1 MAAAQTLVP
10 PRPAPALNIPPSTT
24 TVKVSIIDSTSHISN
39 LPSAEFMGPPI
50 KGYDFLDC
58 PAFSFLI
65 EHPSGRKLLFDLGV
79 RKDWWNLAPKIT
91 SRLKDG
97 NWKVEVKKGVNEIL
111 EENGVP
117 LDSIEAII
125 WRYQSPPKPSHL
137 PFSAANHA
145 D

>member
-1 MAAAQTLVP
+1 MTDHQTLAP
-10 PRPAPALNIPPSTT
+10 AKPAPALNIPSSTT

-39 LPSAEFMGPPI
+39 LPSSEFMGPPI

-65 EHPSGRKLLFDLGV
+65 EHPSGRKLLFDHGV

-97 NWKVEVKKGVNEIL
+97 GWKVEVKKGVSEIL
-111 EENGVP
+111 EENGVA
-117 LDSIEAII
+117 LESIEGII
-125 WRYQSPPKPSHL
+125 WRYALPHPAPHLHTFKPA
-137 PFSAANHA
+137 P
-145 D
+145 